1 MIVSNEVIEW
11 ALQQGW
17 EPIPVGDPCYR
28 WDRYKHYHINYDK
41 RYDAVIN
48 DYNDIEYFI
57 AEDGEPAYWS
67 PGVPIPETQRY
78 KQASPEEI
86 IKMYNYDTLC
96 CDAPTPGNL

>member
-1 MIVSNEVIEW
+1 MLVSNEVIEW

-17 EPIPVGDPCYR
+17 EPIPVEDPCYKHKQ
-28 WDRYKHYHINYDK
+28 YKHLHINYDK

-57 AEDGEPAYWS
+57 TEDGEPDYWY
-67 PGVPIPETQRY
+67 GVPIPETQGY
-78 KQASPEEI
+78 KQVSPEEMVE
-86 IKMYNYDTLC
+86 MYNYYILC